1 MSQNSLPLTIKNEQN
16 RALTVLITD
25 RPTKIVTT
33 NPASPANQLPAMG
46 SLSFVLFEGEE
57 IVLTYDGIIIRKEV

>member
-1 MSQNSLPLTIKNEQN
+1 M
-16 RALTVLITD
+16 VLITD

-33 NPASPANQLPAMG
+33 NPASPASQLPAMG

-57 IVLTYDGIIIRKEV
+57 IVLTHDGIIIRKEV